1 MKHASEHP
9 RVGVALAVLTA
20 VAVAGLAWTTPAAA
34 EPFSGVY
41 AGGDIGYEDSG
52 RLGQGGGA
60 TYGAFIG
67 VNIKALDRL
76 VIGAEARIADSTISE
91 TVMSTLPGT
100 IVEVRNSV
108 GRSIGGSA
116 RIGWL
121 AGDRTLL
128 FGRVGYENVK
138 VNSIQTRTPRP
149 PTTNPN
155 PTVSDFGFKDDTLT
169 LGAGVEHFVTD
180 SLSLRAS
187 YDWAENFDRHQLR
200 LGAAFNF

>member
-1 MKHASEHP
+1 MKHAIEHP
-9 RVGVALAVLTA
+9 RIGVALAIMGAIALAGA
-20 VAVAGLAWTTPAAA
+20 VWTSPASA

-41 AGGDIGYEDSG
+41 AGGDVGYEGSG
-52 RLGQGGGA
+52 RLDQGSGA
-60 TYGAFIG
+60 TYGAFVGI
-67 VNIKALDRL
+67 NIKALDRL

-91 TVMSTLPGT
+91 NVSTTLPGT
-100 IVEVRNSV
+100 IVDVRNSI

-116 RIGWL
+116 RIGYL
-121 AGDRTLL
+121 AGERTLV
-128 FGRVGYENVK
+128 FGRAGYENVK

-155 PTVSDFGFKDDTLT
+155 PTVSDFGFTQGTLT

-180 SLSLRAS
+180 AISLRAS
-187 YDWAENFDRHQLR
+187 YDWAENFDRHQVR